1 MKSMKVF
8 EDFKTFRQWRDSV
21 SSPDIG
27 FVPTMGYLHEGHF
40 SLVRESKKKHA
51 LTVVS
56 IFVNPT
62 QFAPGEDLSR
72 YPRDF
77 AGDAKRLRELGVD
90 ALFFPTEA
98 GMYPPGFG
106 TWVNDPEA
114 DAMLCGPF
122 RPGHF
127 RGVLTVVLKFFRLVK
142 PKSAYFGK
150 KDYQQFF
157 LIKRMSRDLE
167 LDVEVVGLSTI
178 RESSGLAMSSRNAYL
193 SADEKEKAAF
203 IHRTL
208 NALKTRILSGD
219 NDTDALEKAG
229 HEALSQNGFRVDY
242 VEIRSRENLQ
252 RDEQA
257 GAQSIVF
264 AAAHL
269 GKTRLIDNLE
279 VGPGSL

>member
-1 MKSMKVF
+1 MKIF
-8 EDFKTFRQWRDSV
+8 ENLHDFRAWRST
-21 SSPDIG
+21 SGNDIG

-40 SLVRESKKKHA
+40 SLVRESKRNHA

-62 QFAPGEDLSR
+62 QFAAGEDLSR

-77 AGDAKRLRELGVD
+77 AGDSSRLRDLGVD

-98 GMYPPGFG
+98 EMYPPGFG

-142 PKSAYFGK
+142 PKTAYFGK

-157 LIKRMSRDLE
+157 LIKRMARDLE
-167 LDVEVVGLSTI
+167 LDVEVAGLDTI
-178 RESSGLAMSSRNAYL
+178 REASGLAMSSRNAYL
-193 SADEKEKAAF
+193 SVEEKQQAAF
-203 IHRTL
+203 IYQTL
-208 NALKTRILSGD
+208 KGLKTRILAGD
-219 NDTDALEKAG
+219 NDAASLEKSG
-229 HEALSQNGFRVDY
+229 REALSEKGFRVDY
-242 VEIRSRENLQ
+242 VEIRNRENL
-252 RDEQA
+252 RREERA
-257 GAQSIVF
+257 NAESIVF

-279 VGPGSL
+279 VGAGSL